1 MKIVHPLFFNAPMA
15 SIALFAILLIVQQRH
30 YVLEYNQ
37 QQRIN
42 KEKLKE
48 AVALMNF

>member
-1 MKIVHPLFFNAPMA
+1 MKIDHPTFVSAPIA
-15 SIALFAILLIVQQRH
+15 SIAIFAILLIVQQRH

-42 KEKLKE
+42 QQKLNE